1 MDIKR
6 LELLRELSE
15 RGTVGAVADAT
26 GVTPSAVSQQLKVLE
41 KEAGTPLTEPAG
53 RGIALTVAGR
63 ALVQTATE
71 IAIAVERAESR
82 WHDFMKQPAGDV
94 TLTTFPTGGEMLLPQ
109 VLARLADVPGLRL
122 VCTDQDPLL
131 PDFADLTPDF
141 DIVLADSPVNSPSWR
156 DRGLLVVPLMSEPL
170 DVALP
175 ENHRLAKK
183 TKLTPKDLSGEI
195 WIGAPVDFPYDRILQ
210 EIEAVNGVPAIV
222 TQRFMDNGIVESMV
236 AAGQGIAILPRYTTR
251 DRENGLITRPLAGVR
266 TRRDISA
273 LMRPDRAERPSVRLV
288 VETLKQEAEKLAA
301 SHTKAAG

>member
-41 KEAGTPLTEPAG
+41 QEAGTPLTEPAG

-175 ENHRLAKK
+175 ESHRLAKK
-183 TKLTPKDLSGEI
+183 TKLTAKDLAGEI
-195 WIGAPVDFPYDRILQ
+195 WIGAPVNFPYDRILQ

-222 TQRFMDNGIVESMV
+222 AQRFMDNGIVESMV

-251 DRENGLITRPLAGVR
+251 DRENGLITRPLAGVQ

-273 LMRPDRAERPSVRLV
+273 LMRPDRAERPSVQLV

>member
-183 TKLTPKDLSGEI
+183 TKLTPKDLAGEI

>member
-41 KEAGTPLTEPAG
+41 QEAGTPLTEPAG

-82 WHDFMKQPAGDV
+82 WHDFMKQPAGEV

-109 VLARLADVPGLRL
+109 VLARLVDVPGLRL

-175 ENHRLAKK
+175 ESHRLAKK
-183 TKLTPKDLSGEI
+183 TKLTPKDLAGEI
-195 WIGAPVDFPYDRILQ
+195 WIGAPADFPYDRILQ

-222 TQRFMDNGIVESMV
+222 AQRFMDNGIVESMV
-236 AAGQGIAILPRYTTR
+236 AGGQGIAILPRYTTR
-251 DRENGLITRPLAGVR
+251 DRGNGLITRPLAGVR

-273 LMRPDRAERPSVRLV
+273 LMRPDRAERPSVQLV
-288 VETLKQEAEKLAA
+288 VETLKQEAQKLAA
-301 SHTKAAG
+301 SHTQAAG

>member
-41 KEAGTPLTEPAG
+41 QEAGTPLTEPAG

-71 IAIAVERAESR
+71 IAIAVERAEAR

-175 ENHRLAKK
+175 ESHRLAKK
-183 TKLTPKDLSGEI
+183 TKLTPKDLAGEI
-195 WIGAPVDFPYDRILQ
+195 WIGAPVDFPYDRILK

-273 LMRPDRAERPSVRLV
+273 LMRPDRAERPSVQLV

>member
-41 KEAGTPLTEPAG
+41 QEAGTPLTEPAG

-82 WHDFMKQPAGDV
+82 WHDFMKQPAGEV

-175 ENHRLAKK
+175 ESHRLAKK
-183 TKLTPKDLSGEI
+183 TKLTPKDLAGEI
-195 WIGAPVDFPYDRILQ
+195 WIGVPVDFPYDRILQ

-273 LMRPDRAERPSVRLV
+273 LMRPDRAERPSIQLV
-288 VETLKQEAEKLAA
+288 VETLKQEAGKLAA
-301 SHTKAAG
+301 SHAKAAG